1 MDNKQLWNQVK
12 RPPETALKTI
22 GGGRL
27 KGMTDINPQW
37 RLEIMTEIFGPCGKG
52 WGYNIDKLWTEP
64 GANGEVLCFAL
75 VNVWFQESTAKDSQ
89 FEITMNLIP
98 GIGGHKLVMKESN
111 GMQSNDEGYKMAV
124 TDALSVALKALGVGA
139 DIYAGKWDGT
149 KYKEEKEPEKPQKQP
164 GDFDK
169 ALKAIQSAKSVQELI
184 KYGEMINNRTWKD
197 DQYNILKK
205 EIDMKMQ
212 GVE

>member
-1 MDNKQLWNQVK
+1 MENKQLWGWVK
-12 RPPETALKTI
+12 RPPESALKTI

-64 GANGEVLCFAL
+64 GANGEALCFAL
-75 VNVWFQESTAKDSQ
+75 VQVWYR
-89 FEITMNLIP
+89 FEGEEISCIP

-139 DIYAGKWDGT
+139 EIYYGKWDGF
-149 KYKEEKEPEKPQKQP
+149 KYIEEPEPKKKQP

-184 KYGEMINNRTWKD
+184 KYGEMINNRIWKD
-197 DQYNILKK
+197 DQYNILKN

>member
-12 RPPETALKTI
+12 RPPESALKTI

-37 RLEIMTEIFGPCGKG
+37 RLEIMTEIFGQCGQG
-52 WGYNIDKLWTEP
+52 WGYNIEKLWTEP
-64 GANGEVLCFAL
+64 GANNEILCFAL
-75 VNVWFQESTAKDSQ
+75 VNVWYFPEATPEFNKS
-89 FEITMNLIP
+89 FIP
-98 GIGGHKLVMKESN
+98 GIGGHKLIMREKD

-139 DIYAGKWDGT
+139 DIYAGKWDGS

-184 KYGEMINNRTWKD
+184 KYGEMINSRTWKD
-197 DQYNILKK
+197 DQYNILKN

>member
-75 VNVWFQESTAKDSQ
+75 VNVWFKESTAKDSQ
-89 FEITMNLIP
+89 FEITMNFIP

-139 DIYAGKWDGT
+139 DIYAGKWDGS
-149 KYKEEKEPEKPQKQP
+149 KYKEEKDPDKPQKQP

-184 KYGEMINNRTWKD
+184 KYGEMINNRTWQG
-197 DQYNILKK
+197 DQYNILKN

>member
-37 RLEIMTEIFGPCGKG
+37 RLEIMTEIFGQCGHG
-52 WGYNIDKLWTEP
+52 WGYNIDKLWTET
-64 GANGEVLCFAL
+64 GANNEILCFAL
-75 VNVWFQESTAKDSQ
+75 VNVWYKFKGEDASW
-89 FEITMNLIP
+89 IH
-98 GIGGHKLVMKESN
+98 GIGGHKLVMREKD

-139 DIYAGKWDGT
+139 DIYAGKWDGS
-149 KYKEEKEPEKPQKQP
+149 KYKEEKQPEKPQKQP
-164 GDFDK
+164 GDYDK

-184 KYGEMINNRTWKD
+184 KYGEMINNRTWQGY
-197 DQYNILKK
+197 QYNILKN

>member
-1 MDNKQLWNQVK
+1 MDNKTLWGWVK
-12 RPPETALKTI
+12 RPPESALKTI

-37 RLEIMTEIFGPCGKG
+37 RLEIMTEIFGQCGQG
-52 WGYNIDKLWTEP
+52 WGYNIEKLWTEP
-64 GANGEVLCFAL
+64 GANSEILCFAL
-75 VNVWFQESTAKDSQ
+75 VQIWY
-89 FEITMNLIP
+89 ITLGEEKCRCSIP
-98 GIGGHKLVMKESN
+98 GIGGHKLVMKERD

-139 DIYAGKWDGT
+139 DIYAGKWDGS
-149 KYKEEKEPEKPQKQP
+149 KYKEEKQPEKPQKQP

-169 ALKAIQSAKSVQELI
+169 ALKAIQSAKSVQDLI
-184 KYGEMINNRTWKD
+184 KYGEMINNRIWKD
-197 DQYNILKK
+197 DQYSILKN